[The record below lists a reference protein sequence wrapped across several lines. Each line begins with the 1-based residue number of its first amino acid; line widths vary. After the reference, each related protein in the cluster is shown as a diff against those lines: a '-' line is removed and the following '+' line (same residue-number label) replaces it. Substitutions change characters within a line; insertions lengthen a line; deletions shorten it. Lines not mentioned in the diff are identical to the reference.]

1 MKLLKYIIFIML
13 LIFSVLFI
21 MKLDEQN
28 INADNTKVE
37 IQIPYITDSESKGLP
52 VWQAIILTLSLGVFI
67 GFIIALFQIISQK
80 TELIS
85 LKSSLRKT
93 HSELENLRNKSLDDD
108 VDLVE
113 DDSIDDIDD
122 DV

>member
-1 MKLLKYIIFIML
+1 ML
-13 LIFSVLFI
+13 LICSVLFI

-28 INADNTKVE
+28 LNVDNTKVE
-37 IQIPYITDSESKGLP
+37 IQIPYITDSESGGLP

-93 HSELENLRNKSLDDD
+93 YSELENLRNKSLDDD

>member
-13 LIFSVLFI
+13 LICSVLFI

-85 LKSSLRKT
+85 LKSSLRKN